1 MSLKG
6 NSSTN
11 SSDPLVTEQD
21 CHAEVAHVVG
31 ELLTSVAGETQ
42 ESASCTLNMS
52 SVTKT
57 TQNDCQESPKNDKN
71 CFEHS
76 DYASTSISMLSAS
89 DVANDTSQP
98 SKPAD
103 VSASPEQPLVA
114 SFSVDMQKTDQ
125 VYQFTVKDEKPLSD
139 SISAT
144 NSHVGNTNTLNV
156 VAGDASNLSS
166 TSMQEPMQS
175 DCGVSDKPPSK
186 TFDSSVNEKVA
197 SSSLATSDL
206 QSFSEMQQQER
217 DDVSDVE
224 SSSTSEDESSV
235 VELNVKVEVTDVV
248 DEPIKSKVGPTVP
261 GEITLYDLPPIEDLK
276 IAIDENVELVEL
288 GVVMNIVDCLV
299 IIKANPGTPALDE
312 DTALFSVERKCVGK
326 VFETFGPV
334 ICPFYSIRYNSVE
347 DINVSDVKVTQTIFY
362 APKEEKS
369 LTTYVFVDRLRNHI
383 DYSDDEQERNAKA
396 KLRSKNRKPTV
407 ENTEGGDNFKKSRH
421 SDAPFHRPSHR

>member
-125 VYQFTVKDEKPLSD
+125 VYQFY
-139 SISAT
+139 
-144 NSHVGNTNTLNV
+144 
-156 VAGDASNLSS
+156 
-166 TSMQEPMQS
+166 
-175 DCGVSDKPPSK
+175 C
-186 TFDSSVNEKVA
+186 
-197 SSSLATSDL
+197 
-206 QSFSEMQQQER
+206 
-217 DDVSDVE
+217 
-224 SSSTSEDESSV
+224 
-235 VELNVKVEVTDVV
+235 
-248 DEPIKSKVGPTVP
+248 
-261 GEITLYDLPPIEDLK
+261 
-276 IAIDENVELVEL
+276 
-288 GVVMNIVDCLV
+288 
-299 IIKANPGTPALDE
+299 
-312 DTALFSVERKCVGK
+312 
-326 VFETFGPV
+326 
-334 ICPFYSIRYNSVE
+334 
-347 DINVSDVKVTQTIFY
+347 
-362 APKEEKS
+362 
-369 LTTYVFVDRLRNHI
+369 
-383 DYSDDEQERNAKA
+383 
-396 KLRSKNRKPTV
+396 
-407 ENTEGGDNFKKSRH
+407 
-421 SDAPFHRPSHR
+421 